1 MSFIFVAAMVESSKG
16 LSSQELTIFY
26 FCLPIIHTVL
36 DVFLERYVYFKSI
49 IERYQVFLLDWRIN
63 VKWYKWDIQI
73 LQSSIKVQYID
84 LKNKPM
90 SWYMNEK
97 LGTFAR
103 KKMNVFGFA
112 CLRSI
117 RLYCSHMCRNMFCPF
132 SHVLQIRSYSV
143 IHIVYYNLIIFC
155 TPDHEDPYHLSC
167 ITTLWW
173 KLKTGKY

>member
-49 IERYQVFLLDWRIN
+49 IERYQVFLSNWRIDVN
-63 VKWYKWDIQI
+63 NNSLEWYKWDIQV

-84 LKNKPM
+84 LKNKHM

-103 KKMNVFGFA
+103 KNECFW
-112 CLRSI
+112 
-117 RLYCSHMCRNMFCPF
+117 FCMPKFNQTLLFPYVSKYVLSFF
-132 SHVLQIRSYSV
+132 SRFTNKVV
-143 IHIVYYNLIIFC
+143 
-155 TPDHEDPYHLSC
+155 
-167 ITTLWW
+167 
-173 KLKTGKY
+173 